1 MRLPR
6 PESGTC
12 VKTMKT
18 LSKSKI
24 IAFRQCPKRLW
35 LELHRPELRD
45 DSGAELVFA
54 IGNKVGDIARE
65 VYDADGDGVFLDLD
79 ELGFSEVFARSET
92 LLKEG
97 TVPIFEAGF
106 RARGGLA
113 LADVMLPD
121 TSDGSLKWRMIE
133 VKSSA
138 SVKDYHRDDVAVQ
151 TWIAA
156 QAGIEISSVAL
167 AHIDNTFVYQGG
179 GNYEGLFHEA
189 DLTEEAL
196 GRQGEAAEWMAEAQK
211 IAACDTA
218 PAIET
223 GAHCSAPFD
232 CPFVAHC
239 EQGKKKAEFPLSSL
253 PNFGALKRER
263 FESQGIIDL
272 RDVPDEALNAT
283 QQRIK
288 DVTVSREPWFDA
300 KGAAADLQDDGFP
313 AWFLDFE
320 TVNLAIP
327 LWKGT
332 RPYEQLPFQ
341 YSLHQVGESGEM
353 SHTAFLDLSGR
364 DPGEAFAASLVN
376 DCGGDGPVYVY
387 YASFERGVMQK
398 LAERFPQHAAGLE
411 QIIDRLVDLLPIAR
425 KRYCHPDQHG
435 SWSIKAVLPCLVPE
449 LSYGDLDGVADGG
462 MASAAFREAVSDQT
476 TEARK
481 QEIKR
486 ELLDYCR
493 LDTLA
498 MVRMWEVFRG
508 AAPGTTS
515 R

>member
-1 MRLPR
+1 
-6 PESGTC
+6 
-12 VKTMKT
+12 MKT

-35 LELHRPELRD
+35 LEVHRPELRD

-54 IGNKVGDIARE
+54 IGNEVGDIARE
-65 VYDADGDGVFLDLD
+65 VYDTDGDGVFLDLD

-92 LLKEG
+92 LLKDG

-106 RARGGLA
+106 RAGGGLA

-133 VKSSA
+133 VKSST
-138 SVKDYHRDDVAVQ
+138 SVKNYHRDDVAVQ
-151 TWIAA
+151 TWIAGK
-156 QAGIEISSVAL
+156 AGVEISSVAL
-167 AHIDNTFVYQGG
+167 AHIDKSFVDPGG
-179 GNYEGLFHEA
+179 GNYQGLFHEA

-196 GRQGEAAEWMAEAQK
+196 GRQAEAAEWMAAAQQ

-223 GAHCSAPFD
+223 GAHCSTPFD
-232 CPFVAHC
+232 CPFIAHC
-239 EQGKKKAEFPLSSL
+239 EKGKKKARFPLSSL
-253 PNFGALKRER
+253 PRFSALKRES
-263 FESQGIIDL
+263 FEAQGIIDL

-283 QQRIK
+283 QQRVK
-288 DVTVSREPWFDA
+288 EVTVSGEPWFDS
-300 KGAAADLQDDGFP
+300 KGAAADLQGDGFP

-320 TVNLAIP
+320 TVNFAIP
-327 LWKGT
+327 IWSGT

-353 SHTAFLDLSGR
+353 THKAFLDLSGK
-364 DPGEAFAASLVN
+364 DPREAFAESLVK
-376 DCGGDGPVYVY
+376 DCGGSGPVYVY
-387 YASFERGVMQK
+387 NASFERGVMQK
-398 LAERFPQHAAGLE
+398 IAERFPQYASGLE
-411 QIIDRLVDLLPIAR
+411 KIIRRLVDLLPIAG
-425 KRYCHPDQHG
+425 KRYYHPDQHG
-435 SWSIKAVLPCLVPE
+435 SWSIKAVLPCVVPD
-449 LSYGDLDGVADGG
+449 LSYGDLEGVADGG
-462 MASAAFREAVSDQT
+462 MASAAFREALADQT

-481 QEIKR
+481 QEIER

-508 AAPGTTS
+508 TAPGTAS
-515 R
+515 

>member
-1 MRLPR
+1 
-6 PESGTC
+6 
-12 VKTMKT
+12 MKT

-54 IGNKVGDIARE
+54 IGNEVGDIARE
-65 VYDADGDGVFLDLD
+65 VYDADGNGVFLDLD

-106 RARGGLA
+106 QAGGGLA

-133 VKSSA
+133 VKSST
-138 SVKDYHRDDVAVQ
+138 SVKDYHRDDIAVQ
-151 TWIAA
+151 TWIAGK
-156 QAGIEISSVAL
+156 AGVEISSVAL
-167 AHIDNTFVYQGG
+167 AHIDDTFVYPGG

-196 GRQGEAAEWMAEAQK
+196 GRQGEAAKWMAEAQK

-223 GAHCSAPFD
+223 GAHCGAPFD

-239 EQGKKKAEFPLSSL
+239 EQGKAKADFPLSYL
-253 PNFGALKRER
+253 PRFGALKRER

-283 QQRIK
+283 QQRVK

-320 TVNLAIP
+320 TVNFAIP
-327 LWKGT
+327 IWKGT

-341 YSLHQVGESGEM
+341 YSLHQVHESGETN
-353 SHTAFLDLSGR
+353 HTAFLDLSGR
-364 DPGEAFAASLVN
+364 DPGEAFAASLAK

-387 YASFERGVMQK
+387 HASFERGVMQK

-411 QIIDRLVDLLPIAR
+411 TIIDRLVDLLPIAR

-435 SWSIKAVLPCLVPE
+435 SWSIKAVLPCLVPD
-449 LSYGDLDGVADGG
+449 LSYGNLDGVADGG

-515 R
+515 Q